1 MGSAGAP
8 VKRMQG
14 EGMQGE
20 QPQGEGMQR
29 LEVRGELI
37 PKRGRRRLPDDEV
50 TASTRKMR
58 MLRSLA
64 CGNKYEKLARAT
76 GAVLIAGVDEVGRG
90 ALFGPVVA
98 AAVILPADTRI
109 RGLRDSKQLFEEDRV
124 RLEAIVRA
132 RAIAVAVEEVDAE
145 TIDRINIYQ
154 ASRMAMAAAV
164 MGLDP
169 QPDHLLV
176 DALRLDLPHAQ
187 TKIIYGDSL
196 SISIAAASVVAKVY
210 RDARMRELDR
220 EYPGYGL
227 ASHKGYATPEHREAL
242 KNLGPSVLHRKSFT
256 PVLQADLPWDDFVIE
271 DGPEPEAVA
280 AMEEVNSPA

>member
-1 MGSAGAP
+1 MGSAAAP
-8 VKRMQG
+8 VKQS
-14 EGMQGE
+14 
-20 QPQGEGMQR
+20 QR
-29 LEVRGELI
+29 EETQGELI
-37 PKRGRRRLPDDEV
+37 PRRGRKRLPDDEV
-50 TASTRKMR
+50 CASTRKMR

-76 GAVLIAGVDEVGRG
+76 GATAIAGVDEVGRG

-109 RGLRDSKQLFEEDRV
+109 RGLRDSKQLLVEDRE
-124 RLEAIVRA
+124 RLDVIVRQ
-132 RAIAVAVEEVDAE
+132 RAIAIAIEEVDAE

-154 ASRMAMAAAV
+154 ASRMAMSAAV
-164 MGLDP
+164 MRLDP
-169 QPDHLLV
+169 QPDHLLI

-210 RDARMRELDR
+210 RDRRMCELDA

-227 ASHKGYATPEHREAL
+227 ASHKGYATPEHRVAL
-242 KNLGPSVLHRKSFT
+242 KNLGPSVLHRKSFM
-256 PVLQADLPWDDFVIE
+256 PVAQADLPWDEFEIE
-271 DGPEPEAVA
+271 EGPEAQDPDPGDLAV
-280 AMEEVNSPA
+280 V